1 MRLFESTQN
10 MVKMQESCLELL
22 LQKGQPRHHGFLLSE
37 FERDNFNKLPRKMPI
52 QMANGDESTPTVPA
66 GEGGAGGSSSSGS
79 VGSFVL
85 YNSLAQKRLEVVTLR
100 VQHPNVKIVNDK
112 GVELN
117 HIQINPVW
125 NITDTYEQGLGTSV
139 SGTVGRI
146 RTSTRQFEVMF
157 VAELEPLSLSTY
169 RVQVDEVNFK
179 RNIATIY
186 CDDCTESQ
194 PASVS
199 PPEEME
205 SSPTSVFEARGKP
218 AGEFFTK

>member
-52 QMANGDESTPTVPA
+52 QMANGDESTPTVS
-66 GEGGAGGSSSSGS
+66 GSESGTGGSATSAGS

-100 VQHPNVKIVNDK
+100 VQHPNVKILNDK
-112 GVELN
+112 GVELS

-125 NITDTYEQGLGTSV
+125 NITDSYDQGLGSSI

-169 RVQVDEVNFK
+169 KVQVDEVNFK

-186 CDDCTESQ
+186 CDDCTETV
-194 PASVS
+194 AAVVS
-199 PPEEME
+199 PPEETE
-205 SSPTSVFEARGKP
+205 SPPAPVFEARGKP
-218 AGEFFTK
+218 AGEFS